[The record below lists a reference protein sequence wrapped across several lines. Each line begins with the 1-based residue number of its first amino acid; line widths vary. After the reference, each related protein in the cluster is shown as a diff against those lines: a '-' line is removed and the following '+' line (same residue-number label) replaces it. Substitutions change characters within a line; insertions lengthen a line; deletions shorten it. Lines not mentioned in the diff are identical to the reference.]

1 MSEEKNIYN
10 QTIQEVE
17 ERFKTDV
24 QQGLSQLEAEKRLNQ
39 YGRNEIQDA
48 KHTGLVKKFLN
59 QFKDFMIIIL
69 IISAIVS
76 GVLNTVNGE
85 GMTDTIII
93 LVVVVVNAII
103 GVVQEA
109 KSEKS
114 MEALK
119 QMSDHTAKVLRN
131 GKQVVISAKDL
142 VPGDIIFL
150 DTGDFVPADIRIV
163 EAVNLK
169 TQESALTGESVPV
182 EKITVKL
189 EKEKLGVG
197 DRKNMSFSSSLVTYG
212 RGKGIVVA
220 TGMNTEVGQIATMIN
235 NTVDERTPL
244 QIKLDQ
250 LGKILGISALVICA
264 IIFGIGMLYGK
275 QPFEMFMTAVSL
287 AVAAIPEGLVA
298 VSTIVLAIGVQRMA
312 KQRAIIKKLPAV
324 ETLGS
329 TSVICTDKT
338 GTLTQNKMTVKKV
351 CWDNKIVDLEKINMT
366 ELQNKDLNS
375 FVDLK
380 RLTYCGMFC
389 NDTKIGADNSLIG
402 DPTETALIDMS
413 FGLEFDAAKFEE
425 HPRVNEIPFDSDRK
439 LMTTVNKHKQRWVVY
454 TKGGMD
460 ELVSRCNYYVVNNE
474 VKPKDSEFEKQIAI
488 YNYEM
493 AKSALRVLAFA
504 YKDFDHEPTDEEMKN
519 IENDLIFVGMVG
531 MIDPPRIE
539 VKAAVESCKS
549 AGIKTVMITG
559 DHVTTAVAIAK
570 ELGILEDDSEAITG
584 AELEEMSDDELFKN
598 ITKYSVYAR
607 VSPKHKVRV
616 VEAWQ
621 KRNDIVAM
629 TGDGVNDAPALKKA
643 DIGCAMGITGTEVSK
658 EAADVILTDDNFA
671 TIVNS
676 VKEGRR
682 IFDNISKAIL
692 FLLSTNMSEIIIM
705 LVVTLMT
712 PLIATQYGIDVNLVQ
727 IFTAVQLLWINLVT
741 DSLPALALAYDP
753 ADKDVMNRKPNKKKG
768 FFSKRFAWRVLSH
781 GLVIALVVIGA
792 FMLGLNA
799 SQNTID
805 KAMAQYPGLSVPTAK
820 LEIAQTMAFIVI
832 IFAELFQVFTIRNN
846 EKLLVQTG
854 VGGNKVL
861 WFSIFISIMLALV
874 ILLIPQL
881 QALFGIILLPME
893 EIFKCVG
900 LALIPVIA
908 IETMKLLKI
917 N

>member
-10 QTIQEVE
+10 QSIQEVE

-93 LVVVVVNAII
+93 LVVVIVNAII

-119 QMSDHTAKVLRN
+119 QMSDHMAKVLRN

-182 EKITVKL
+182 EKISVRL
-189 EKEKLGVG
+189 EKEKLGIG

-212 RGKGIVVA
+212 RG
-220 TGMNTEVGQIATMIN
+220 
-235 NTVDERTPL
+235 ERTPL

-351 CWDNKIVDLEKINMT
+351 CWDNKIVDLEKIDMT
-366 ELQNKDLNS
+366 ELKNKDLNS

-413 FGLEFDAAKFEE
+413 FELEFDAAKFEE

-460 ELVSRCNYYVVNNE
+460 ELISRCNYYVVNNE

-493 AKSALRVLAFA
+493 AKSALRVLAFG
-504 YKDFDHEPTDEEMKN
+504 YKDFDHEPTDDEMKD

-584 AELEEMSDDELFKN
+584 AELEEMSDEELFKN
-598 ITKYSVYAR
+598 ITKYAVYAR

-705 LVVTLMT
+705 LVITLMT

-753 ADKDVMNRKPNKKKG
+753 ADKEVMNRKPNKKKG

-781 GLVIALVVIGA
+781 GLAIALVVIAA
-792 FMLGLNA
+792 FMIGLNA
-799 SQNTID
+799 SQGTLD
-805 KAMAQYPGLSVPTAK
+805 KAMAQYPGLSAPEAK

-846 EKLLVQTG
+846 DKLLVQTG

-861 WFSIFISIMLALV
+861 WLSIFVSIMLALV

-893 EIFKCVG
+893 EIFKCIG
-900 LALIPVIA
+900 LALLPVA
-908 IETMKLLKI
+908 VIEIMKLLKI